1 MQKYA
6 RRDSVTK
13 AIEFLPEADISR
25 QRDAKTDEKI
35 IPDGYKPVQYAPIP
49 KFDQTAE
56 AVFQTAAVD
65 LKDRI
70 AFGAEVR
77 EVVQDDKEFEED
89 IIKEPIGRE

>member
-70 AFGAEVR
+70 AFGVEVR
-77 EVVQDDKEFEED
+77 EVVQDDKEFEDD

>member
-6 RRDSVTK
+6 RIDSVSKT
-13 AIEFLPEADISR
+13 IEFLPEADISR
-25 QRDAKTDEKI
+25 LRDAAVDEKV
-35 IPDGYKPVQYAPIP
+35 IPDGYKPVQYASIP

-70 AFGAEVR
+70 AFGVEVR
-77 EVVQDDKEFEED
+77 EVVQDDKDFEE
-89 IIKEPIGRE
+89 IKEPIERK